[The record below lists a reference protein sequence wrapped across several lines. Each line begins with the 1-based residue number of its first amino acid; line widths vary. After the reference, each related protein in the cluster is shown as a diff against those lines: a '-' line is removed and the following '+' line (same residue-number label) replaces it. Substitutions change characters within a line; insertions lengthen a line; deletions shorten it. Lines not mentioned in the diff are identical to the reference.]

1 MTSKEQ
7 VYENLRS
14 NGLEPE
20 LVQALVDLAISEDL
34 MGGTD
39 VTSLATIPEI
49 QISELDLVTRS
60 PGVIA
65 GINIAALVFLSV
77 ASKKID
83 IELCVEDGKK
93 VEANTCLL
101 TAKGST
107 IELLTAERT
116 ALNFL
121 GHLSGIATT
130 TNKWV
135 NEISGTNAKVRDTRK
150 TTPGLRLLEKYAV
163 KAGGGTNHRMSLND
177 QALIKDNHIV
187 ASGSIK
193 SAVEKVKD
201 KFPEL
206 EFEIEVDNLDQLNEA
221 LAVDAKL
228 ILLDNFSIEDLKKA
242 VRDINPAITNFDA
255 SCFDGKYITGD
266 ITESYLDAL
275 EASRN
280 TPKAL
285 ADRQQGEATD
295 FTGSQLHLHLASQE

>member
-77 ASKKID
+77 ASKKIE

-163 KAGGGTNHRMSLND
+163 KTGGGTNHRMSLND

-221 LAVDAKL
+221 LAAEAKL

-242 VRDINPAITNFDA
+242 VEAVNKKA
-255 SCFDGKYITGD
+255 K
-266 ITESYLDAL
+266 L
-275 EASRN
+275 EASGGITLENARKIAE
-280 TPKAL
+280 TGVDFLAVGAL
-285 ADRQQGEATD
+285 THSAPVLDIGGDLRTVR
-295 FTGSQLHLHLASQE
+295 

>member
-1 MTSKEQ
+1 MTTKEQ

-77 ASKKID
+77 ANRKIE
-83 IELCVEDGKK
+83 IEICVEDGKK
-93 VEANTCLL
+93 VEAKTCLL

-107 IELLTAERT
+107 IDLLTAERT

-130 TNKWV
+130 TDKWV
-135 NEISGTNAKVRDTRK
+135 SEISGTNAKVRDTRK

-163 KAGGGTNHRMSLND
+163 NAGGGTNHRMSLND

-187 ASGSIK
+187 AAGSIK
-193 SAVEKVKD
+193 NAVEKVKD

-206 EFEIEVDNLDQLNEA
+206 EFEVEVDKLDQLNEA
-221 LAVDAKL
+221 LAVDTKL
-228 ILLDNFSIEDLKKA
+228 ILLDNFSIDDLKKA
-242 VRDINPAITNFDA
+242 VLAVNKKA
-255 SCFDGKYITGD
+255 K
-266 ITESYLDAL
+266 L
-275 EASRN
+275 EASGGITLENARKIAE
-280 TPKAL
+280 TGVDFIAVGAL
-285 ADRQQGEATD
+285 THSAPVLDIGGDLRTVR
-295 FTGSQLHLHLASQE
+295 

>member
-1 MTSKEQ
+1 MNSKEQ

-49 QISELDLVTRS
+49 QVSELDLVTRS

-221 LAVDAKL
+221 LAVNAKL

-242 VRDINPAITNFDA
+242 VVVVNKKA
-255 SCFDGKYITGD
+255 K
-266 ITESYLDAL
+266 L
-275 EASRN
+275 EASGGITLENARKIAE
-280 TPKAL
+280 TGVDFLAVGAL
-285 ADRQQGEATD
+285 THSAPVLDIGGDLRTVR
-295 FTGSQLHLHLASQE
+295 

>member
-221 LAVDAKL
+221 LAVNAKL
-228 ILLDNFSIEDLKKA
+228 ILLDNFSIDDLKKA
-242 VRDINPAITNFDA
+242 VVTVNKKA
-255 SCFDGKYITGD
+255 K
-266 ITESYLDAL
+266 L
-275 EASRN
+275 EASGGITLENARKIAE
-280 TPKAL
+280 TGVDFLAVGAL
-285 ADRQQGEATD
+285 THSAPVLDIGGDLRTVR
-295 FTGSQLHLHLASQE
+295 

>member
-65 GINIAALVFLSV
+65 GINIAALVFLS
-77 ASKKID
+77 AANKQIE

-93 VEANTCLL
+93 VDANTCLL

-163 KAGGGTNHRMSLND
+163 KVGGGTNHRMSLND

-206 EFEIEVDNLDQLNEA
+206 DFEIEVDNLDQLNEA
-221 LAVDAKL
+221 LAVEAKL

-242 VRDINPAITNFDA
+242 VVTVNKKA
-255 SCFDGKYITGD
+255 K
-266 ITESYLDAL
+266 L
-275 EASRN
+275 EASGGITLENARKIAE
-280 TPKAL
+280 TGVDFLAVGAL
-285 ADRQQGEATD
+285 THSAPVLDIGGDLRTVR
-295 FTGSQLHLHLASQE
+295 

>member
-77 ASKKID
+77 ASKKIE
-83 IELCVEDGKK
+83 IEICAEDGKK

-242 VRDINPAITNFDA
+242 VVTVNKKA
-255 SCFDGKYITGD
+255 K
-266 ITESYLDAL
+266 L
-275 EASRN
+275 EASGGITLENARKIAE
-280 TPKAL
+280 TGVDFLAVGAL
-285 ADRQQGEATD
+285 THSAPVLDIGGDLRTVR
-295 FTGSQLHLHLASQE
+295 

>member
-1 MTSKEQ
+1 MTTKEQ

-77 ASKKID
+77 ASKKIE
-83 IELCVEDGKK
+83 IEICVEDGKK

-242 VRDINPAITNFDA
+242 VVTVNKKA
-255 SCFDGKYITGD
+255 K
-266 ITESYLDAL
+266 L
-275 EASRN
+275 EASGGITLENARKIAE
-280 TPKAL
+280 TGVDFLAVGAL
-285 ADRQQGEATD
+285 THSAPVLDIGGDLRTVR
-295 FTGSQLHLHLASQE
+295 

>member
-77 ASKKID
+77 ANKKIE
-83 IELCVEDGKK
+83 IEICVEDGKK

-242 VRDINPAITNFDA
+242 VVTVNKKA
-255 SCFDGKYITGD
+255 K
-266 ITESYLDAL
+266 L
-275 EASRN
+275 EASGGITLENARKIAE
-280 TPKAL
+280 TGVDFLAVGAL
-285 ADRQQGEATD
+285 THSAPVLDIGGDLRTVR
-295 FTGSQLHLHLASQE
+295 

>member
-1 MTSKEQ
+1 MTTKEQ

-14 NGLEPE
+14 NGLKPE

-77 ASKKID
+77 ANKKIE

-93 VEANTCLL
+93 VDAKTCLL
-101 TAKGST
+101 TVKGST
-107 IELLTAERT
+107 IDLLTAERT

-206 EFEIEVDNLDQLNEA
+206 EFEVEVDNLDQLNEA
-221 LAVDAKL
+221 LAVNTKL
-228 ILLDNFSIEDLKKA
+228 ILLDNFSIDDLKKA
-242 VRDINPAITNFDA
+242 VVAVNKKA
-255 SCFDGKYITGD
+255 K
-266 ITESYLDAL
+266 L
-275 EASRN
+275 EASGGITLENARKIAE
-280 TPKAL
+280 TGVDFIAVGAL
-285 ADRQQGEATD
+285 THSAPVLDIGGDLRTVR
-295 FTGSQLHLHLASQE
+295 

>member
-1 MTSKEQ
+1 MTTKEK

-77 ASKKID
+77 ANKKIE

-93 VEANTCLL
+93 VDAKTCLL

-107 IELLTAERT
+107 IDLLTAERT

-206 EFEIEVDNLDQLNEA
+206 EFEVEVDNLDQLNEA
-221 LAVDAKL
+221 LAVNTKL
-228 ILLDNFSIEDLKKA
+228 ILLDNFSIDDLKKA
-242 VRDINPAITNFDA
+242 VVAVNKKA
-255 SCFDGKYITGD
+255 K
-266 ITESYLDAL
+266 L
-275 EASRN
+275 EASGGITLENARKIAE
-280 TPKAL
+280 TGVDFIAVGAL
-285 ADRQQGEATD
+285 THSAPVLDIGGDLRTVR
-295 FTGSQLHLHLASQE
+295 

>member
-1 MTSKEQ
+1 MTTKEQ

-77 ASKKID
+77 ANKKIE

-93 VEANTCLL
+93 VDAKTCLL

-107 IELLTAERT
+107 IDLLTAERT

-206 EFEIEVDNLDQLNEA
+206 EFEVEVDNLDQLSEA
-221 LAVDAKL
+221 LAVDTKL
-228 ILLDNFSIEDLKKA
+228 ILLDNFSIDDLKKA
-242 VRDINPAITNFDA
+242 VVAVNKKA
-255 SCFDGKYITGD
+255 K
-266 ITESYLDAL
+266 L
-275 EASRN
+275 EASGGITLENARKIAE
-280 TPKAL
+280 TGVDFIAVGAL
-285 ADRQQGEATD
+285 THSAPVLDIGGDLRTVR
-295 FTGSQLHLHLASQE
+295 

>member
-221 LAVDAKL
+221 LAVEAKL
-228 ILLDNFSIEDLKKA
+228 ILLDNFNIEDLKKA
-242 VRDINPAITNFDA
+242 VVTVNKKA
-255 SCFDGKYITGD
+255 K
-266 ITESYLDAL
+266 L
-275 EASRN
+275 EASGGITLENARKIAE
-280 TPKAL
+280 TGVDFLAVGAL
-285 ADRQQGEATD
+285 THSAPVLDIGGDLRTVR
-295 FTGSQLHLHLASQE
+295 

>member
-1 MTSKEQ
+1 MTTKEQ

-60 PGVIA
+60 SGVIA

-77 ASKKID
+77 ANKKIE

-93 VEANTCLL
+93 VDAKTCLL

-107 IELLTAERT
+107 IDLLTAERT

-206 EFEIEVDNLDQLNEA
+206 EFEVEVDNLDQLNEA
-221 LAVDAKL
+221 LAVNTKL
-228 ILLDNFSIEDLKKA
+228 ILLDNFSIDDLKKA
-242 VRDINPAITNFDA
+242 VLAVSKKA
-255 SCFDGKYITGD
+255 K
-266 ITESYLDAL
+266 L
-275 EASRN
+275 EASGGITLENARKIAE
-280 TPKAL
+280 TGVDFIAVGAL
-285 ADRQQGEATD
+285 THSAPVLDIGGDLRTVR
-295 FTGSQLHLHLASQE
+295 

>member
-77 ASKKID
+77 SSKKIE
-83 IELCVEDGKK
+83 IELCVDDGKK
-93 VEANTCLL
+93 VDANTCLL

-135 NEISGTNAKVRDTRK
+135 NELSGTNAKVRDTRK

-206 EFEIEVDNLDQLNEA
+206 DFEIEVDNLDQLNDA
-221 LAVDAKL
+221 LEVEAKL

-242 VRDINPAITNFDA
+242 VVVVNKKA
-255 SCFDGKYITGD
+255 K
-266 ITESYLDAL
+266 L
-275 EASRN
+275 EASGGITLENARKIAE
-280 TPKAL
+280 TGVDFLAVGAL
-285 ADRQQGEATD
+285 THSAPVLDIGGDLRTVR
-295 FTGSQLHLHLASQE
+295 

>member
-49 QISELDLVTRS
+49 QVSELDLVTRS
-60 PGVIA
+60 SGVIA

-221 LAVDAKL
+221 LAVDANL

-242 VRDINPAITNFDA
+242 VVTVNKKA
-255 SCFDGKYITGD
+255 K
-266 ITESYLDAL
+266 L
-275 EASRN
+275 EASGGITLENARKIAE
-280 TPKAL
+280 TGVDFLAVGAL
-285 ADRQQGEATD
+285 THSAPVLDIGGDLRTVR
-295 FTGSQLHLHLASQE
+295 

>member
-1 MTSKEQ
+1 MNTKEQ

-77 ASKKID
+77 ANKKIE

-93 VEANTCLL
+93 VDAKTCLL

-107 IELLTAERT
+107 IDLLTAERT

-135 NEISGTNAKVRDTRK
+135 NELSGTNAKVRDTRK

-206 EFEIEVDNLDQLNEA
+206 EFEVEVDNLDQLNEA
-221 LAVDAKL
+221 LAVDTKL
-228 ILLDNFSIEDLKKA
+228 ILLDNFSIDDLKKA
-242 VRDINPAITNFDA
+242 VVAVNKKA
-255 SCFDGKYITGD
+255 K
-266 ITESYLDAL
+266 L
-275 EASRN
+275 EASGGITLENARKIAE
-280 TPKAL
+280 TGVDFIAVGAL
-285 ADRQQGEATD
+285 THSAPVLDIGGDLRTVR
-295 FTGSQLHLHLASQE
+295 

>member
-1 MTSKEQ
+1 MNSKEQ

-49 QISELDLVTRS
+49 QVSELDLVTRS

-77 ASKKID
+77 AIKKID

-221 LAVDAKL
+221 LAVNAKL

-242 VRDINPAITNFDA
+242 VVTVNKKA
-255 SCFDGKYITGD
+255 K
-266 ITESYLDAL
+266 L
-275 EASRN
+275 EASGGITLENARKIAE
-280 TPKAL
+280 TGVDFLAVGAL
-285 ADRQQGEATD
+285 THSAPVLDIGGDLRTVR
-295 FTGSQLHLHLASQE
+295 

>member
-77 ASKKID
+77 ASKKMD

-221 LAVDAKL
+221 LAVNAKL

-242 VRDINPAITNFDA
+242 VVTVNKKA
-255 SCFDGKYITGD
+255 K
-266 ITESYLDAL
+266 L
-275 EASRN
+275 EASGGITLENARKIAE
-280 TPKAL
+280 TGVDFLAVGAL
-285 ADRQQGEATD
+285 THSAPVLDIGGDLRTVR
-295 FTGSQLHLHLASQE
+295 

>member
-65 GINIAALVFLSV
+65 GIDIAALVFLSV
-77 ASKKID
+77 ASRKID

-101 TAKGST
+101 TAKGYT

-116 ALNFL
+116 ALNFI

-242 VRDINPAITNFDA
+242 VVTVSKKA
-255 SCFDGKYITGD
+255 K
-266 ITESYLDAL
+266 L
-275 EASRN
+275 EASGGIILENARKIAE
-280 TPKAL
+280 TGVDFLAVGAL
-285 ADRQQGEATD
+285 THSAPVLDIGGDLRTVR
-295 FTGSQLHLHLASQE
+295 

>member
-93 VEANTCLL
+93 VDANTCLL

-206 EFEIEVDNLDQLNEA
+206 DFEIEVDNLDQLNEA

-242 VRDINPAITNFDA
+242 VVTVNKKA
-255 SCFDGKYITGD
+255 K
-266 ITESYLDAL
+266 L
-275 EASRN
+275 EASGGITLENARKIAE
-280 TPKAL
+280 TGVDFIAVGAL
-285 ADRQQGEATD
+285 THSAPVLDIGGDLRTVR
-295 FTGSQLHLHLASQE
+295 

>member
-77 ASKKID
+77 ASKKMD

-206 EFEIEVDNLDQLNEA
+206 EFEIEVDNLEQLNEV
-221 LAVDAKL
+221 LAVNAKL

-242 VRDINPAITNFDA
+242 VVTVNKKA
-255 SCFDGKYITGD
+255 K
-266 ITESYLDAL
+266 L
-275 EASRN
+275 EASGGITLENARKIAE
-280 TPKAL
+280 TGVDFLAAGAL
-285 ADRQQGEATD
+285 THSAPVLDIGGDLRTVR
-295 FTGSQLHLHLASQE
+295 

>member
-135 NEISGTNAKVRDTRK
+135 TEISGTNAKVRDTRK

-242 VRDINPAITNFDA
+242 VVTVNKKA
-255 SCFDGKYITGD
+255 K
-266 ITESYLDAL
+266 L
-275 EASRN
+275 EASGGITLENARKIAE
-280 TPKAL
+280 TGVDFLAVGAL
-285 ADRQQGEATD
+285 THSAPVLDIGGDLRTVR
-295 FTGSQLHLHLASQE
+295 